1 MLYSLSYQMYKQ
13 EHGLE
18 TAAERRAG
26 DARAGEAA
34 AALAAAL
41 GGLRLIA
48 GRVSRPGDRGRPAG
62 EAPGAMTTPGR
73 IMPSAR

>member
-18 TAAERRAG
+18 TAAEQRAA

-34 AALAAAL
+34 AAAAATL
-41 GGLRLIA
+41 GNLRLIIGHA
-48 GRVSRPGDRGRPAG
+48 FRPWDRSRPAYKAAG
-62 EAPGAMTTPGR
+62 TATAPSR
-73 IMPSAR
+73 IMTSAR

>member
-18 TAAERRAG
+18 TAAERRAA

-34 AALAAAL
+34 AAFAAGL
-41 GGLRLIA
+41 GGLRLVT
-48 GRVSRPGDRGRPAG
+48 GRVLRPRDRGRPAD
-62 EAPGAMTTPGR
+62 EAADAVAAPAR
-73 IMPSAR
+73 IMSSAR

>member
-18 TAAERRAG
+18 TAAGRRAA

-34 AALAAAL
+34 AAFAAAL
-41 GGLRLIA
+41 GGLRPII
-48 GRVSRPGDRGRPAG
+48 GRVFRPRDRGRPAYKAADAVT
-62 EAPGAMTTPGR
+62 APAR
-73 IMPSAR
+73 IISSAR